1 MVLINMLRSLRF
13 GPQSCGLLGLF
24 LCILLMHSVT
34 SLCDMDVSAFSHISQ
49 WPAVTC
55 LCACAVIFVGGTP
68 TSRPNEAQL
77 RFAVQRVEV
86 ALQLTHELL
95 KAICGR
101 WHSPLFPQPRRQ
113 QQMVAVKTQNIKQ
126 LPFILFSQVAII

>member
-1 MVLINMLRSLRF
+1 MAS
-13 GPQSCGLLGLF
+13 SYLF
-24 LCILLMHSVT
+24 VRACPYLC
-34 SLCDMDVSAFSHISQ
+34 
-49 WPAVTC
+49 WG
-55 LCACAVIFVGGTP
+55 GGTP

-113 QQMVAVKTQNIKQ
+113 QQMVAVKTLNIKQ
-126 LPFILFSQVAII
+126 PPFILFFPRLPLPDKLVLILFGIFFSPFTKRVVKNRELLVFKCNLI

>member
-1 MVLINMLRSLRF
+1 MLVHFHTFVSGRQLPVCAHVSL
-13 GPQSCGLLGLF
+13 PL
-24 LCILLMHSVT
+24 
-34 SLCDMDVSAFSHISQ
+34 
-49 WPAVTC
+49 W
-55 LCACAVIFVGGTP
+55 GGTP

-77 RFAVQRVEV
+77 RFAVQRVDV

-113 QQMVAVKTQNIKQ
+113 QQMVAVKTLNIKQ
-126 LPFILFSQVAII
+126 PPFILFSQVAIT